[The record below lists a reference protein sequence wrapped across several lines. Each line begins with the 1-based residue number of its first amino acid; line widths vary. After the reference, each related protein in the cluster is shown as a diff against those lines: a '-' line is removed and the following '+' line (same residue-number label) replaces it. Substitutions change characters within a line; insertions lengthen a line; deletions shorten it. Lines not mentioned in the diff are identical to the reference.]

1 MTLLN
6 KMKLPAVAFF
16 TVITGLII
24 SVGVNAQGLP
34 DFTRLVDD
42 NAAAIVNVNSLSRAN
57 SGAESGERLEDF
69 LREYFGNRAPEIPQE
84 QLREFERRPSLGSGF
99 IISEDGYIITN
110 HHVVENAEEITITL
124 NDRREFEC

>member
-24 SVGVNAQGLP
+24 SVGVNAQALP

-99 IISEDGYIITN
+99 IISQEAHYLKLVNIGQN
-110 HHVVENAEEITITL
+110 
-124 NDRREFEC
+124 